1 MKNKTDR
8 RVLGW
13 MTVGLL
19 SLVLSSSAWALDLD
33 HAIAQ
38 QNQDSTQIVK
48 TLGRGKKVNTHT
60 SRRTKKKVYV
70 VMIKAPKRTKI

>member
-1 MKNKTDR
+1 MKKRTDR

-38 QNQDSTQIVK
+38 QNQDCSQIAK
-48 TLGRGKKVNTHT
+48 TLGRGKKVNQQT
-60 SRRTKKKVYV
+60 SRRTKKKVYIV
-70 VMIKAPKRTKI
+70 LVKARPHKKV

>member
-1 MKNKTDR
+1 MKRADG

-33 HAIAQ
+33 RSIAQ
-38 QNQDSTQIVK
+38 QNQDSSQIVK
-48 TLGRGKKVNTHT
+48 TLGRGKKVNQETT
-60 SRRTKKKVYV
+60 RRTKKKVYV
-70 VMIKAPKRTKI
+70 ILFKSKSRKKA